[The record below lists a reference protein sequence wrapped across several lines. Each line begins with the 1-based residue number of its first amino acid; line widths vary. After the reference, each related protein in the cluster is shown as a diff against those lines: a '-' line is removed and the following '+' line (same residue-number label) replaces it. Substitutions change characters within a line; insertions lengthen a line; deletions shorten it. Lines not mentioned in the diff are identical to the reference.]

1 MNPSIASSYLG
12 KENKT
17 EEKKREEARRK
28 GKGREGRG
36 REGKGREGKGREG
49 VKRTKFFMK
58 EKSQQRSASQRR
70 NINVE
75 ENTC

>member
-36 REGKGREGKGREG
+36 REGKGREGKGRSKKNKVLYE
-49 VKRTKFFMK
+49 RK
-58 EKSQQRSASQRR
+58 EPAKKCKS
-70 NINVE
+70 E
-75 ENTC
+75 KKHKC